1 MNAAVGACPA
11 LLTMSLEMAHPLGM
25 FGGLAITWSPLGV
38 RENPMPLPVASGM
51 AVRTG
56 DIRCGRTQVASASR
70 AATKTT
76 SVLAMAGSVRR
87 MSTPAV
93 TPSAKAKAA

>member
-1 MNAAVGACPA
+1 
-11 LLTMSLEMAHPLGM
+11 
-25 FGGLAITWSPLGV
+25 
-38 RENPMPLPVASGM
+38 MPLPWVSA
-51 AVRTG
+51 AVVRTG
-56 DIRCGRTQVASASR
+56 GIRCGRTHWASASR